1 MVPEEDTDDEVNR
14 VRGPLP
20 GRVLTADTGEGP
32 LAGEA
37 IEGGACC
44 DALVSLLEDEDV
56 PLVYEGRVREWS
68 LFVFAIGDPEQPDW
82 REHLT
87 RQRLFFCPCCGGE
100 FPDSLRIPYF
110 EQLRAVGIEDP
121 WLQRDQVPVKYKS
134 SGWWRE
140 AGL

>member
-1 MVPEEDTDDEVNR
+1 MAPEEGTDDEVKR

-20 GRVLTADTGEGP
+20 GRVLTADTGEGAF
-32 LAGEA
+32 AGEA

-44 DALVSLLEDEDV
+44 DALASLLEDEDV

-110 EQLRAVGIEDP
+110 EQLRAVGIDDP